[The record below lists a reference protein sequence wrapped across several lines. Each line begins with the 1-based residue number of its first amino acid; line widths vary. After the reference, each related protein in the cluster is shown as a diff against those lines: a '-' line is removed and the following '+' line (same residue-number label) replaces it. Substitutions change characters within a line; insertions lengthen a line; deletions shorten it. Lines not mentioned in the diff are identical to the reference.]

1 MTKRASALLVVVA
14 ACAVVRLSGASARPD
29 PSPHALAF
37 VGVDQDVA
45 LEVLD
50 WGGTGAPLV
59 LLAGLGNTAHVF
71 DEFALRFNGRF
82 HVYGITRRGYG
93 ASGRPSN
100 GYDIGTLAHDILTVC
115 DALHLDRVI
124 LAGHSLAGDEL
135 TTFAS
140 RYASRARALVYL
152 DAAYDRT
159 NMPTEGTPPEQPRQ
173 ADLLSI
179 ASYGAFVHRT
189 RGMKLPDAE
198 LRQTVVVDAEGR
210 VIRGAV
216 SSDTPQAIL
225 RGLVRPDYPHVVA
238 PALAI
243 FRPPLGTLDRNEGPA
258 ADGEA
263 FVQRSIEQFRRGVA
277 KGRVVRL
284 ATGSHYL
291 FLTNEDE
298 VVRLMQDFLAD

>member
-1 MTKRASALLVVVA
+1 MA
-14 ACAVVRLSGASARPD
+14 ACAAARLGSASAWRD
-29 PSPHALAF
+29 PSPHAVSF
-37 VGVDQDVA
+37 VGVEQGIA

-71 DEFALRFNGRF
+71 DEFALHFNGRF
-82 HVYGITRRGYG
+82 HVYGVTRRGYG
-93 ASGRPSN
+93 ASGRPSS
-100 GYDIGTLAHDILTVC
+100 GYEIGTLAHDILAVC
-115 DALHLDRVI
+115 DAFHFDRVI

-135 TTFAS
+135 TAFAS
-140 RYASRARALVYL
+140 RYPGRARALVYL

-159 NMPTEGTPPEQPRQ
+159 NMPTEGPPPEQPRQ

-198 LRQTVVVDAEGR
+198 LRQTVIVDAEGR

-225 RGLVRPDYPHVVA
+225 RGLGPPDYAHVVV

-243 FRPPLGTLDRNEGPA
+243 FRPPLGNVDDSDRPTT
-258 ADGEA
+258 DGEA
-263 FVQRSIEQFRRGVA
+263 FVQRSMREFRREVA
-277 KGRVVRL
+277 HGRVVRL
-284 ATGSHYL
+284 TTGSHYL
-291 FLTNEDE
+291 FLTNEGE